1 MLIKVDDT
9 VKVIAG
15 ADKGT
20 TGKVLKVDRKKNKVI
35 VEGVA
40 RVWKHVRKSQKNPQ
54 GGRLNK
60 EMPISVSNVQIV
72 CPKTGKPTRIGVRY
86 TEDGRKERYAKTSG
100 VSLGAM
106 SPVREKY
113 ATKS

>member
-40 RVWKHVRKSQKNPQ
+40 RVWKHVRRSQKNPQ

-60 EMPISVSNVQIV
+60 EMPISVSNVQVV
-72 CPKTGKPTRIGVRY
+72 CPKTGKPTRVGVRY
-86 TEDGRKERYAKTSG
+86 TDDGRKERYAKVSG
-100 VSLGAM
+100 ESLGAM
-106 SPVREKY
+106 SPPNPKY
-113 ATKS
+113 AKK

>member
-1 MLIKVDDT
+1 MLIKVDDN

-20 TGKVLKVDRKKNKVI
+20 TGKVLKVDHKKNKVL

-60 EMPISVSNVQIV
+60 EMPIAISNVMIV
-72 CPKTGKPTRIGVRY
+72 CPQTGKPSRIGVRY
-86 TEDGRKERYAKTSG
+86 LKDGTKERYAKVSG
-100 VSLGAM
+100 ASLGAM
-106 SPVREKY
+106 SPPRPAY
-113 ATKS
+113 AS

>member
-9 VKVIAG
+9 VQIIAG
-15 ADKGT
+15 SDKGT
-20 TGKVLKVDRKKNKVI
+20 TGKVLKVDRKNNKVL

-60 EMPISVSNVQIV
+60 EMPVSVSNVMIV
-72 CPKTGKPTRIGVRY
+72 CPKTGKPSRIGVRY
-86 TEDGRKERYAKTSG
+86 LEDGTKERFAKVSG
-100 VSLGAM
+100 ASLGAM
-106 SPVREKY
+106 SPPRPAY
-113 ATKS
+113 AKK